1 MAISHADQL
10 RSLFSLRALLTLFAT
25 LCALLALTTGP
36 THAQYELPASGE
48 SSTAK
53 SSPAKEDPEIDK
65 RLRYLSTELRCL
77 VCQNQN
83 LADSDADLA
92 VDLRNQIR
100 TQLQD
105 GRSNQ
110 EILNYMVDR
119 YGDFVLYR
127 PPFKAQT
134 VVLWIGPFVLLAL
147 ALFFLFRQIGR
158 RRQHLINEQF
168 PDQDLARARALLKS
182 NDPDKKKASHS

>member
-1 MAISHADQL
+1 MLHADL
-10 RSLFSLRALLTLFAT
+10 WGRRVALPVLFT
-25 LCALLALTTGP
+25 LCALVVLTISP
-36 THAQYELPASGE
+36 AHAQYELPASGE
-48 SSTAK
+48 SSVAK

-65 RLRYLSTELRCL
+65 RLRHLSTELRCL

-100 TQLQD
+100 SQLQD
-105 GRSNQ
+105 GRSDK
-110 EILNYMVDR
+110 EILNYMVER

-158 RRQHLINEQF
+158 RRQHLTNEQF
-168 PDQDLARARALLKS
+168 PDQDLARARELLKS
-182 NDPDKKKASHS
+182 NDSDKKKASHS